1 MSTAMDPQSVSFT
14 PRDDI
19 WRFHSDMLRVQQTQA
34 EHADRLARLE
44 RRQDEDARVKSVW
57 GTSSPFPSVLGG
69 TPQQGQHWQSA
80 VPQDSANIFP
90 VPLQQPTADAFS
102 GFDDQSSNLLSSLHL
117 DADEEPR
124 RLGATSRANS
134 VRFDETANQGH
145 WSHASRPSM
154 DLIPRTGSS
163 LGGHPMTERSYSH
176 KSDGRQSSAAASV
189 HSATSGRA
197 NSLGL
202 DTSFTV
208 GTPALEV
215 PRLAPG
221 LFILGS
227 VPAII
232 RCWLN
237 RDFKH
242 HSLLYAAV
250 CTGSYTSCLDLS
262 LITRLGFESAIRR
275 GEDGNRKIK
284 LELYLPEAVP
294 YPASS
299 RSSSP
304 TPQLPSLSVDFT
316 VVEAAPSEAESK
328 AIKVFLGSD
337 LLRSHSADI
346 LLSSNTLAMFDDD
359 RSKLS
364 VPLVRPEDDHAF
376 KTLQVSSS
384 PWIRSDDVGRFQDYQ
399 QANVADQTDAPE
411 KPMLQTLEGL
421 KASSGSPAPTGSDS
435 DRNVTVPSSEDGT
448 ASINERRSLERS
460 AWGSGS
466 RTESKESAEAADPSA
481 SNLPRTGSSP
491 AIWSNW
497 RRPTERS
504 DSMDWASAGKAS
516 NNDTYQRR
524 DTGIKVLKPIRTSSR
539 APSTSQGPP
548 SASTPTAQSR
558 FFDEGRRRVTSVSS
572 ASTVGRETGIDSS
585 QHAQQP
591 KRTFSTDLS
600 KLTGSAKDGNK
611 PRSANPVG
619 GASAFAWLKNGQ
631 K

>member
-1 MSTAMDPQSVSFT
+1 MDPQSVAFT

-19 WRFHSDMLRVQQTQA
+19 WRFHSEMLRVQQTQA

-69 TPQQGQHWQSA
+69 TPQQ
-80 VPQDSANIFP
+80 
-90 VPLQQPTADAFS
+90 VPLQQPAADAFS
-102 GFDDQSSNLLSSLHL
+102 SFDDQSSNLLSSLHL

-145 WSHASRPSM
+145 WSHASRSSM

-202 DTSFTV
+202 DSTFPV

-237 RDFKH
+237 RNFKH
-242 HSLLYAAV
+242 DSLLYAAV
-250 CTGSYTSCLDLS
+250 CTGSYTSCLDLA
-262 LITRLGFESAIRR
+262 LITKLGFESEIRR
-275 GEDGNRKIK
+275 NEDGIRKIK
-284 LELYLPEAVP
+284 LELYFPEAIP
-294 YPASS
+294 YTASS
-299 RSSSP
+299 HSGSP
-304 TPQLPSLSVDFT
+304 TPQLPSLTVDFT
-316 VVEAAPSEAESK
+316 VIETTPSEATSK
-328 AIKVFLGSD
+328 AVKIFLGSD
-337 LLRSHSADI
+337 LLRAHNADI
-346 LLSSNTLAMFDDD
+346 LLSSNTLTLFDDD

-364 VPLVRPEDDHAF
+364 IPLVRPEDDGAF

-384 PWIRSDDVGRFQDYQ
+384 PWLRPDEQGSYQDTHRDTS
-399 QANVADQTDAPE
+399 VSRGEAPE

-421 KASSGSPAPTGSDS
+421 KAVSVSPAPPESDS
-435 DRNVTVPSSEDGT
+435 DRNVTVPSSDDGT
-448 ASINERRSLERS
+448 ASVSERRSLERP
-460 AWGSGS
+460 AWGASS
-466 RTESKESAEAADPSA
+466 RNDSKESAEGEPSA
-481 SNLPRTGSSP
+481 PNLSRTGSSP

-497 RRPTERS
+497 RRPSERS
-504 DSMDWASAGKAS
+504 DSMDWASASKPT
-516 NNDTYQRR
+516 NTDTYQRR

-539 APSTSQGPP
+539 APSGAQGPA
-548 SASTPTAQSR
+548 SASTPTSQSR

-572 ASTVGRETGIDSS
+572 ASTVGREVGLDP
-585 QHAQQP
+585 QQP
-591 KRTFSTDLS
+591 KRTISTDLS
-600 KLTGSAKDGNK
+600 KTTKDGGK
-611 PRSANPVG
+611 GRPANPVG